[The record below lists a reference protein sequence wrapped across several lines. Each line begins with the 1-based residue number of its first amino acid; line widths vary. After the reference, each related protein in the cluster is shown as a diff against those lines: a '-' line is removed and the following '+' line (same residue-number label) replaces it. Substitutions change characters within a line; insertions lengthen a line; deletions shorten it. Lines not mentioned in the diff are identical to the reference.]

1 MIIPTYEEIMLP
13 LLEVIYDRRIYTN
26 KECEQELSK
35 NFKLT
40 EEELN
45 NRLSSG
51 KKTFYD
57 RLNWAKTYLK
67 NAGLIQSVEKRGMFN
82 ITKDGRTLVES
93 KPNHIDSKYLKKY
106 PSFVEYL
113 ERSSKKKLSSKLDDE
128 GTETIQ
134 VVKDI
139 KTPLEE
145 LEASYTAI
153 NESLRDELLEKLK
166 EVDFYKFENIV
177 VDLIIRM
184 GYGGSKEEV
193 KKSLT
198 KRGSDEGID
207 GIINEDRLGL
217 DRIYVQAKRWKG
229 NNVSRPEVQKFAGAL
244 DGQGAIK
251 GIFITTSNFTK
262 EAMEFSNNLYNKK
275 IILIDGY
282 KLAALMIEFNVG
294 ISIEVIYEIKRID
307 SDYFLDE

>member
-1 MIIPTYEEIMLP
+1 MPIPTYEEVMLP
-13 LLEVIYDRRIYTN
+13 LLEVIYDEKIYTN
-26 KECEQELSK
+26 KECEQKLSK
-35 NFKLT
+35 RFKLT

-45 NRLSSG
+45 IRLSSG

-67 NAGLIQSVEKRGMFN
+67 NAGLIESLEKRGMFK
-82 ITKDGRTLVES
+82 ITKDGRMLVES
-93 KPNHIDSKYLKKY
+93 SPGYIDSKYLKRY
-106 PSFVEYL
+106 TSFIEYL
-113 ERSSKKKLSSKLDDE
+113 ERSSKKKILNEIGKYDTKTTLK
-128 GTETIQ
+128 
-134 VVKDI
+134 VKDI
-139 KTPLEE
+139 KTPFEE
-145 LEASYTAI
+145 LEESYMAI

-166 EVDFYKFENIV
+166 QVDFYKFENIV

-184 GYGGSKEEV
+184 GYGGSKDEA

-198 KRGSDEGID
+198 KKGSDEGID

-217 DRIYVQAKRWKG
+217 DRIYVQAKRWKD

-251 GIFITTSNFTK
+251 GIFITTSSFTK
-262 EAMEFSNNLYNKK
+262 EAVEFSNNLFNKK

-282 KLAALMIEFNVG
+282 KLTKLMVEFNVG
-294 ISIEVIYEIKRID
+294 ISTEVIYEIKKID

>member
-1 MIIPTYEEIMLP
+1 MAIPTYEEVMLP
-13 LLEVIYDRRIYTN
+13 LLELIYDGRVYTN
-26 KECEQELSK
+26 KECEEELGK
-35 NFKLT
+35 RFNLT

-67 NAGLIQSVEKRGMFN
+67 NAGLIESVEKRGKFR
-82 ITKDGRTLVES
+82 ITKDGCDLVDS

-106 PSFVEYL
+106 ASFNDYL
-113 ERSSKKKLSSKLDDE
+113 ERSSRKKSSS
-128 GTETIQ
+128 ETHKENNNTIPTA
-134 VVKDI
+134 KYI

-153 NESLRDELLEKLK
+153 KESLRDELLEKLK

-184 GYGGSKEEV
+184 GYGGSKDEA
-193 KKSLT
+193 KSSLT
-198 KRGSDEGID
+198 KKGSDEGID

-217 DRIYVQAKRWKG
+217 DRIYVQAKRWKD

-262 EAMEFSNNLYNKK
+262 EAIEFSNNLFNKK

-282 KLAALMIEFNVG
+282 KLADLMIEFNVG
-294 ISIEVIYEIKRID
+294 ISTEVTYEIKRID

>member
-1 MIIPTYEEIMLP
+1 MSIPTYEEVMLP
-13 LLEVIYDRRIYTN
+13 LLKVIYDGRIYTN

-35 NFKLT
+35 IFNLT
-40 EEELN
+40 EVEINE
-45 NRLSSG
+45 RLSSG

-67 NAGLIQSVEKRGMFN
+67 NAGLIESAEKRGMFK
-82 ITKDGRTLVES
+82 ITQEGSLLVES
-93 KPNHIDSKYLKKY
+93 KLEYIDSKYLRKY
-106 PSFVEYL
+106 PKFIEYI
-113 ERSSKKKLSSKLDDE
+113 ERSSKKKLSEEVTKENL
-128 GTETIQ
+128 TIQ
-134 VVKDI
+134 GIQNI

-145 LEASYTAI
+145 LEESYIAI
-153 NESLRDELLEKLK
+153 KESLRDELLEKLRQ
-166 EVDFYKFENIV
+166 VDFYKFENIV

-184 GYGGSKEEV
+184 GYGGSKSEA
-193 KKSLT
+193 KRSLT
-198 KRGSDEGID
+198 KKGSDEGID

-217 DRIYVQAKRWKG
+217 DRIYVQAKRWKE

-262 EAMEFSNNLYNKK
+262 EAIEFSNNLYNKK

-282 KLAALMIEFNVG
+282 KLANLMIEFNVG
-294 ISIEVIYEIKRID
+294 ISIEVTYEIKRID

>member
-1 MIIPTYEEIMLP
+1 MAIPTYEEVMLP
-13 LLEVIYDRRIYTN
+13 LLEVIYDGKIYTN
-26 KECEQELSK
+26 KECEQKLG
-35 NFKLT
+35 NIFKLT

-45 NRLSSG
+45 TRLSSG

-67 NAGLIQSVEKRGMFN
+67 NAGLIEIAEKRGMFR
-82 ITKDGRTLVES
+82 ITKEGRNLVDS
-93 KPNHIDSKYLKKY
+93 KPDYVDHKYLKKY
-106 PSFVEYL
+106 ASFNDYL
-113 ERSSKKKLSSKLDDE
+113 ERSRRKKSSNEIDKENNEIIPDD
-128 GTETIQ
+128 
-134 VVKDI
+134 KYI
-139 KTPLEE
+139 KTPIEE
-145 LEASYTAI
+145 LESSYNAI
-153 NESLRDELLEKLK
+153 KESLRDELLEKLK

-184 GYGGSKEEV
+184 GYGGSKDEA
-193 KKSLT
+193 KNSLT
-198 KRGSDEGID
+198 KKSNDEGID

-217 DRIYVQAKRWKG
+217 DRIYVQAKRWKD

-251 GIFITTSNFTK
+251 GIFITTSSFTK
-262 EAMEFSNNLYNKK
+262 EAIEFSKNLFNKK

-282 KLAALMIEFNVG
+282 KLADLMIEFNVG
-294 ISIEVIYEIKRID
+294 ISTEVTYEIKRID

>member
-1 MIIPTYEEIMLP
+1 MSIPTYEEVMLP
-13 LLEVIYDRRIYTN
+13 LLEVIYDGKIYTN
-26 KECEQELSK
+26 KECEEKLSK
-35 NFKLT
+35 IFELT

-67 NAGLIQSVEKRGMFN
+67 NAGLIESVEKRGMFK
-82 ITKDGRTLVES
+82 ITEDGRALVEN
-93 KPNHIDSKYLKKY
+93 KPDYVDSKYLKKY
-106 PSFVEYL
+106 PSFIEYL
-113 ERSSKKKLSSKLDDE
+113 ERSSKKKSSNELENVDNK
-128 GTETIQ
+128 TIFK
-134 VVKDI
+134 VTHM
-139 KTPLEE
+139 KTPFEE
-145 LEASYTAI
+145 LEESYIAI
-153 NESLRDELLEKLK
+153 KESLRDELLEKLK
-166 EVDFYKFENIV
+166 QVDFYKFENIV

-184 GYGGSKEEV
+184 GYGGSKEEA

-217 DRIYVQAKRWKG
+217 DRIYVQAKRWKD

-262 EAMEFSNNLYNKK
+262 EAIEFSNNLFNKK
-275 IILIDGY
+275 IILIDGH
-282 KLAALMIEFNVG
+282 KLAELMIEFNVG
-294 ISIEVIYEIKRID
+294 ISTEVTYEIKRID

>member
-1 MIIPTYEEIMLP
+1 MSIPTYEEVMLP
-13 LLEVIYDRRIYTN
+13 LLEVIYDGKIYTN
-26 KECEQELSK
+26 KECEQKLSER
-35 NFKLT
+35 FELT

-67 NAGLIQSVEKRGMFN
+67 NAGLIESVEKRGMFK
-82 ITKDGRTLVES
+82 ITKDGRILVES
-93 KPNHIDSKYLKKY
+93 KLDHIDSKYLKKY

-113 ERSSKKKLSSKLDDE
+113 ERSSKKKSSDELEKDD
-128 GTETIQ
+128 TKTILK
-134 VVKDI
+134 VKDI
-139 KTPLEE
+139 KTPFEE
-145 LEASYTAI
+145 LEESYMAI
-153 NESLRDELLEKLK
+153 KESLRDELLEKLK
-166 EVDFYKFENIV
+166 QVDFYKFENIV

-184 GYGGSKEEV
+184 GYGGSKDEA

-217 DRIYVQAKRWKG
+217 DRIYVQAKRWKD

-262 EAMEFSNNLYNKK
+262 EAVEFSNNLFNKK

-282 KLAALMIEFNVG
+282 KLAELMIEFNVG
-294 ISIEVIYEIKRID
+294 ISTEVTYEIKRID